1 MTSFIQVRWRRFPGA
16 WLRPFSGSLVLSLAG
31 CSLLAFSPARAA
43 IPTAVGVLYEY
54 SDSFLANSLEPGELG
69 RNTPWATVL
78 FSDTDIDGIQ
88 LRSLLSSSESRYF
101 SMEIRTTF
109 MAGNPDPLPAQLPAV
124 TQFVFNLAQDFSS
137 TSPPFAVIGCSQ
149 NPARSPSTCLGD
161 ISISYALD
169 GVRYD
174 GDDAHGR
181 FDLLVDLPPPLR
193 SNGAMLDNSQSP
205 ITLLISAPS
214 NFSTADLIK
223 QFSQPPLQK
232 NKRYTAYESLAK
244 VQRLPTA
251 GSTTLIGVDA
261 PPDSQPVP
269 GPLPLLGAA
278 SALGFSRALRRRLA
292 VQGSAAMEIP

>member
-16 WLRPFSGSLVLSLAG
+16 WLQPFPRRLVLSLAG
-31 CSLLAFSPARAA
+31 CSLLAFSTPRAEA
-43 IPTAVGVLYEY
+43 ATAASVPYVY

-69 RNTPWATVL
+69 NATPWATVV
-78 FSDTDIDGIQ
+78 FSDTDIAGNKLIGE
-88 LRSLLSSSESRYF
+88 LPSSGSRYL
-101 SMEIRTTF
+101 SMEISTNF
-109 MAGNPDPLPAQLPAV
+109 MAGNAAPLPEQLPAV

-137 TSPPFAVIGCSQ
+137 TSPPFALIGCSQ
-149 NPARSPSTCLGD
+149 NPARSPFTCLGD
-161 ISISYALD
+161 ISIAYALD
-169 GVRYD
+169 GVSYD
-174 GDDAHGR
+174 GADAHGR
-181 FDLLVDLPPPLR
+181 FDLLVDLPPPLQ
-193 SNGAMLDNSQSP
+193 SSGAMLDNSQSP
-205 ITLLISAPS
+205 TTLLISAPAS
-214 NFSTADLIK
+214 FSTADLIK

-232 NKRYTAYESLAK
+232 NKPYTAYESLAK

-292 VQGSAAMEIP
+292 SEGSGRA